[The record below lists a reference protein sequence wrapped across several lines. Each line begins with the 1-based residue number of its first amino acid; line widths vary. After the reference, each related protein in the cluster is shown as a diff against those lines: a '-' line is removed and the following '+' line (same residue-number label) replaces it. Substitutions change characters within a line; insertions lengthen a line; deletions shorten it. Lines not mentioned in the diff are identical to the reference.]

1 MSAVY
6 KGITTAVGRFV
17 PNSLKPFW
25 NHPAGPQTIF
35 FWAPT
40 FKWCLVGAGL
50 ADYARPADKLS
61 LTQSAALT
69 ATGTIWARYSM
80 VIIPKNWNLFA
91 VNFFLG
97 FTGMWQLARIYKH
110 QRGLQEAEKAK

>member
-1 MSAVY
+1 MSAVA
-6 KGITTAVGRFV
+6 KVVTQTIGKLV
-17 PNSLKPFW
+17 PVKLQPLW

-50 ADYARPADKLS
+50 ADYARPAEKLS
-61 LTQSAALT
+61 LTQSGALT
-69 ATGTIWARYSM
+69 ATGVIWARYSM
-80 VIIPKNWNLFA
+80 VIVPKNYNLFA

-97 FTGMWQLARIYKH
+97 FTGMWQLSRIYRHRQSLK
-110 QRGLQEAEKAK
+110 E